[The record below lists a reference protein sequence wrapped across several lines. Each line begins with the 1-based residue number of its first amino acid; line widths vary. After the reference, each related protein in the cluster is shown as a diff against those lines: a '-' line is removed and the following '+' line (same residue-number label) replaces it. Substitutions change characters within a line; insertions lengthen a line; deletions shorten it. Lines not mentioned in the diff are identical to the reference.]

1 MDRRHQDRSRPLT
14 SSRPAVPGPVRRTRA
29 ARAAAAAAALALL
42 AAGCGDDVTAGPA
55 SSSPVAA
62 SSPVSDAAAATGAPT
77 TEPGTTDPGTTDPG
91 TTDPMTTDGPATDAP
106 ASSAPASEDGGDAA
120 GEAPADVGTA
130 PSEEAATGAGLS
142 VVDVRTGRHEGFD
155 RVVVEL
161 AGDPAGLPGWFAHY
175 VDEPSQQGSGD
186 PVAVEGERFLEVVVR
201 GLGYPFDTGQ
211 DELVGSVE
219 GQGTALVREVAVGA
233 VFEGQAQVLVGLDAA
248 ADAPYRVTRLSDPA
262 RVVVDV
268 LG

>member
-1 MDRRHQDRSRPLT
+1 MDRRHQDRSRALT
-14 SSRPAVPGPVRRTRA
+14 GPRPAARGTVRRTRVG
-29 ARAAAAAAALALL
+29 RAAAAAAALALL

-62 SSPVSDAAAATGAPT
+62 SSPVSDATAATGAPT
-77 TEPGTTDPGTTDPG
+77 TDPSATGSTTEDRG
-91 TTDPMTTDGPATDAP
+91 TTDPMTTDGS
-106 ASSAPASEDGGDAA
+106 ASSAPTSEDGVDAA
-120 GEAPADVGTA
+120 GEPLADVGTA

-161 AGDPAGLPGWFAHY
+161 AGDPAGLPGWYAHY
-175 VDEPSQQGSGD
+175 VDEPSQQGSGE

-211 DELVGSVE
+211 EELVGSVD
-219 GQGTALVREVAVGA
+219 GQGTALVREVRAGG

-248 ADAPYRVTRLSDPA
+248 ADAPYRVTRLSDPP